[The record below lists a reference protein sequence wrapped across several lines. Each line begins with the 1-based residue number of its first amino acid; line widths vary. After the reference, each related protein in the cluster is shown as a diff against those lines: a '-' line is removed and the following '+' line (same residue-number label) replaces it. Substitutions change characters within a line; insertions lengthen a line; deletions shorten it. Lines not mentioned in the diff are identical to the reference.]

1 VTTAVARHIEK
12 EWQAANDV
20 FAQRVWK
27 KSWAEVFA
35 VDVAE
40 EFVPNDFDIRLPDF
54 FTRRR
59 LKRVIRQMKPVVEA
73 ILKDPA
79 LVVKASWND
88 LRQRSGWLA
97 KVNC

>member
-1 VTTAVARHIEK
+1 M
-12 EWQAANDV
+12 Q
-20 FAQRVWK
+20 
-27 KSWAEVFA
+27 
-35 VDVAE
+35 E
-40 EFVPNDFDIRLPDF
+40 EICCISFDIRLPDF
-54 FTRRR
+54 FTGRR

-88 LRQRSGWLA
+88 LQQRSGWLA